1 MISDVE
7 GLIGKYRNVGVLV
20 DTNIL
25 LLHVVGSTNK
35 QRITQFKRTRERF
48 TIEDFDLLQRILCLF
63 SKVTTTQSILTEVSN
78 LTGQLTEPEKSRCRT
93 LFAEEIKRFEEIYAP
108 SSRICDEQMFPKFGL
123 TDCGIM
129 ATNQQYLVLT
139 DDLPLAAYLSRQG
152 VDTINFNNIRQYGWT
167 SAQGNSQTS

>member
-78 LTGQLTEPEKSRCRT
+78 LG
-93 LFAEEIKRFEEIYAP
+93 
-108 SSRICDEQMFPKFGL
+108 SRIKLGDQNS
-123 TDCGIM
+123 DIM
-129 ATNQQYLVLT
+129 
-139 DDLPLAAYLSRQG
+139 SR
-152 VDTINFNNIRQYGWT
+152 
-167 SAQGNSQTS
+167 